1 MIVPLLLSSWG
12 FSFALGCWL
21 SFSARIQHSPVD
33 GCLATSCDFDIL
45 AGEDE
50 HTSFYSSILEVN
62 QSKARMRL

>member
-1 MIVPLLLSSWG
+1 MDGGVWWATVHGVPKSQTRLSD
-12 FSFALGCWL
+12 F
-21 SFSARIQHSPVD
+21 
-33 GCLATSCDFDIL
+33 TCDFGIL